1 MSCSTDMCRF
11 HTFSSLLFRGSGAR
25 WPGVAGRLRIAPSAI
40 LIDESVCL
48 LRSPTL
54 RCVLVYGGCVAENG
68 VYYLPL
74 RFNGV
79 FAHEEGFV
87 TLHGIAEESFVRSHL
102 VGCLVN
108 GDKLNIFTV
117 HRLTRNFSPRAH
129 RNFDDRT
136 DTEAII
142 IRLRRFSFPK
152 RHLWRTLEFNCNLS
166 CGYGQFF
173 ARPDVERHIGPA
185 PGVNK

>member
-11 HTFSSLLFRGSGAR
+11 HTFSGLLFRGSGAR

-40 LIDESVCL
+40 LIDELVCL

-54 RCVLVYGGCVAENG
+54 RRVLVHRGDVTENG

-74 RFNGV
+74 RFDGV

-87 TLHGIAEESFVRSHL
+87 TLHGIAEESFVRGHL
-102 VGCLVN
+102 VGRLVN
-108 GDKLNIFTV
+108 GDKLNLFTA
-117 HRLTRNFSPRAH
+117 HSLTWNLGPRAQ
-129 RNFDDRT
+129 RNLNDRT

-142 IRLRRFSFPK
+142 I
-152 RHLWRTLEFNCNLS
+152 
-166 CGYGQFF
+166 
-173 ARPDVERHIGPA
+173 
-185 PGVNK
+185 